1 MKASQSPR
9 ASAAE
14 GDPNTAGNRSGAT
27 FMTPPTTANPSAS
40 LEFIPHGM
48 LDPCHSTAVSPNH
61 LPRNRFCRER
71 AARVQFH
78 PAFRMTQNPP
88 SMQPA
93 SAVGLP
99 AAQTGK
105 SPLGGARFVVP
116 GTAHRTPAPV
126 HSPLAIPSLARRISK
141 RETWKVPLLSKPVTT
156 KRDPPV

>member
-9 ASAAE
+9 ASADE

-105 SPLGGARFVVP
+105 NSWRGALRRARDRP
-116 GTAHRTPAPV
+116 P
-126 HSPLAIPSLARRISK
+126 HSSAYPFALSIPSLARRISK
-141 RETWKVPLLSKPVTT
+141 TGDLEGHPILQTGH
-156 KRDPPV
+156 DEA